1 MVAVAVTTLI
11 PTHDAPTR
19 CSEQRSKDVV
29 CPREIEATVH
39 HEQWCSSWITP
50 FVNGDVELPRRD
62 EVVAVGCLSAG
73 VRPERRVGYRCKLH
87 AVESTR
93 SMAAMRYY
101 ARITLLVSAL
111 SASAVVAACGTDT
124 RSANDTLPP
133 IATTTT
139 TSTVPPTTTTIPQ
152 TYVIKKGDSLFS
164 IAEMF
169 GISQAELAALNNIV
183 DIDKIQAGQKLKLPQ
198 VGATT
203 TTPPT
208 TAAPTTTG

>member
-1 MVAVAVTTLI
+1 
-11 PTHDAPTR
+11 
-19 CSEQRSKDVV
+19 
-29 CPREIEATVH
+29 
-39 HEQWCSSWITP
+39 
-50 FVNGDVELPRRD
+50 
-62 EVVAVGCLSAG
+62 
-73 VRPERRVGYRCKLH
+73 
-87 AVESTR
+87 
-93 SMAAMRYY
+93 MRYY
-101 ARITLLVSAL
+101 ARIAVLVAAL
-111 SASAVVAACGTDT
+111 STSAVVAACGTDT
-124 RSANDTLPP
+124 RSANDTLLP

-139 TSTVPPTTTTIPQ
+139 TTTVPPTTTTIPQ

-203 TTPPT
+203 TTPTT